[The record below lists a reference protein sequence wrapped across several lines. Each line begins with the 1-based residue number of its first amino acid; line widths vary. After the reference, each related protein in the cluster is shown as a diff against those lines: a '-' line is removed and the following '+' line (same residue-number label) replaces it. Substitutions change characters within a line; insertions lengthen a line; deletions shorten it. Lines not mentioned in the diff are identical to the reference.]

1 VLQTIPPDMTAVRA
15 RSLQSSAAR
24 RRAGWVALHGYCCY
38 AGNAAAAPA
47 AMVKETIRV
56 YARLKPLG
64 RRQQAGVG
72 RQLGAGGGLVR
83 RERGGQLRAT
93 EKN

>member
-1 VLQTIPPDMTAVRA
+1 
-15 RSLQSSAAR
+15 
-24 RRAGWVALHGYCCY
+24 
-38 AGNAAAAPA
+38 
-47 AMVKETIRV
+47 MVKETIRV